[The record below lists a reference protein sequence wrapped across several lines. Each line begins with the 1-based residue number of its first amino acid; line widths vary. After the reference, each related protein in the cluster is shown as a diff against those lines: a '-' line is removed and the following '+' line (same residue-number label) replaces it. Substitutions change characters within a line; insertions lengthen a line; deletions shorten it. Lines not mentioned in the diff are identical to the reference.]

1 MKSPKFKLRNYR
13 FFWVSWGITAPKH
26 HYLNKVWFKRVL
38 CFAIEDVWS
47 SRLLRDAAFSWWP
60 GRLFGG
66 LKTLPNLGDFLSKH
80 SLSLNKFHFNPLW
93 VFQAMN
99 SRISRNTKK
108 QIFLLVS
115 GGHICAPQRDTKMA
129 SPYKALQIWVKRF
142 SKYLPYKISHRPD
155 SWRSLRHI
163 YLLLIYF
170 LDSGLGE
177 GGGLPYERDGDARRL
192 A

>member
-1 MKSPKFKLRNYR
+1 
-13 FFWVSWGITAPKH
+13 
-26 HYLNKVWFKRVL
+26 
-38 CFAIEDVWS
+38 
-47 SRLLRDAAFSWWP
+47 
-60 GRLFGG
+60 
-66 LKTLPNLGDFLSKH
+66 
-80 SLSLNKFHFNPLW
+80 
-93 VFQAMN
+93 MN

-155 SWRSLRHI
+155 SWRSLWHI

-192 A
+192 AQGCKFWSLVSLRVFLAKQNILSCQGLVWGSAKKHRITRRETEVKFSFQLCLLCLYIIKTHCMSYLCVFKQSL